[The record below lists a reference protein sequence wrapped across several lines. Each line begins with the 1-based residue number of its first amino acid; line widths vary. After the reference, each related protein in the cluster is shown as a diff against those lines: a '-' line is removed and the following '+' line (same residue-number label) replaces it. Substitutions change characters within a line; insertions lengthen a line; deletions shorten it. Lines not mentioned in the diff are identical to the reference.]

1 MSDFQFPKTFSSK
14 LQFPKALPD
23 GVDLSHHLW
32 LKLTALTL
40 PEGGAA
46 AGMSSTG
53 QSTNARMG
61 ITAEPEGTEIKLLMP
76 ESFQLGL
83 SHEWAAYDSLTA
95 KLAEKAAAY
104 YKSVTGA
111 ASVMGGINSF
121 LKSIAGGDW
130 AGLGKALMGSGS
142 IVNTRIDSPMVY
154 KASSPIEYNIAFEF
168 VVFGKNDVEDLQS
181 IIKKLLMLSSPK
193 KPDTNST
200 LSQAPIFIKPPNVFR
215 VESIVPALSKSSS
228 VNIINMNLAA
238 LTSIQPNWKA
248 PYYKGGAKAVGLTL
262 TFRDITPVFD
272 SNFNLGASVTV
283 SAAGGIPKV
292 M

>member
-1 MSDFQFPKTFSSK
+1 MANQKFQFPTS
-14 LQFPKALPD
+14 FPTGL
-23 GVDLSHHLW
+23 DLSHHLW

-40 PEGGAA
+40 PEGSATSNM
-46 AGMSSTG
+46 AGTS
-53 QSTNARMG
+53 QSTNARAP
-61 ITAEPEGTEIKLLMP
+61 IVATPEGTEINLLMP

-104 YKSVTGA
+104 YKSISAGA
-111 ASVMGGINSF
+111 AISGGIDKF
-121 LKSIAGGDW
+121 I
-130 AGLGKALMGSGS
+130 GS
-142 IVNTRIDSPMVY
+142 IFNKNWNDLSQSLFSSGGIINTRIDSPMVY
-154 KASSPIEYNIAFEF
+154 KASSAIEYNIAFEF
-168 VVFGKNDVEDLQS
+168 VVFGKYDVEDLQS

-193 KPDTNST
+193 KPDTSGVSSN
-200 LSQAPIFIKPPNVFR
+200 APIFIKPPNVFR

-228 VNIINMNLAA
+228 VNVINMNLAA

-272 SNFNLGASVTV
+272 SNFDVGDSVTA
-283 SAAGGIPKV
+283 SPMSGIPKV